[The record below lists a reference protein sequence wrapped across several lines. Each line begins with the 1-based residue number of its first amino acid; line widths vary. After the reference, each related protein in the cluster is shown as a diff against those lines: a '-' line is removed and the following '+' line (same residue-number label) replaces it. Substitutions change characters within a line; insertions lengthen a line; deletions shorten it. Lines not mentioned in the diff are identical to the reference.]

1 MVVAVGVDQ
10 NVPFDDFF
18 HSIIVIS
25 LTAWKHDFFL
35 KTFFGLIAT
44 NIIDNYCSKRN
55 RTVDTNIKH
64 LF

>member
-25 LTAWKHDFFL
+25 LTAWKHDFF
-35 KTFFGLIAT
+35 
-44 NIIDNYCSKRN
+44 
-55 RTVDTNIKH
+55 
-64 LF
+64 